1 MPIAIGITIARTT
14 KPMIILAQICLC
26 ACSMTKALTDAND
39 NPKARKIDMAQTNGI
54 TVIHGYGNGWP
65 TG

>member
-1 MPIAIGITIARTT
+1 MPIAIATIVARTT

-26 ACSMTKALTDAND
+26 ACSMTKALRDAND
-39 NPKARKIDMAQTNGI
+39 NPKARKIDIAQTNGMTAI
-54 TVIHGYGNGWP
+54 QAYGNGWP